1 MLPQEKKRP
10 VRVAARRQREMMVIL
25 CDHLNNES
33 AEWLDVDDIDVHHQG
48 QQQTPSADAMMP
60 VIDNI
65 QQWVATPWEDA
76 QFK

>member
-1 MLPQEKKRP
+1 M
-10 VRVAARRQREMMVIL
+10 
-25 CDHLNNES
+25 
-33 AEWLDVDDIDVHHQG
+33 DVMTSSMSFCALDVHHKG

-76 QFK
+76 QFKEICR

>member
-1 MLPQEKKRP
+1 MTSDDEG
-10 VRVAARRQREMMVIL
+10 EGFM
-25 CDHLNNES
+25 
-33 AEWLDVDDIDVHHQG
+33 DVMTSSMSFCALDVHHQG

-76 QFK
+76 